1 MSLRGLVQRPGGRR
15 CSRRDRGWQKRFK
28 RGGFDGWHDSGGS
41 RVGVTQ
47 ALNVENDGATG
58 RWRRV
63 VEWRAD
69 EEVLNRGS
77 ADGIKARSLNCG
89 IPMDLWRVNT
99 DRGARTAPRERRE
112 GSRRGRSGRSGK
124 PDPPKL
130 GHPEIHCSAQLSKR
144 DRRDGGEEYIKTVF
158 RPGGKGT
165 QGRKVKNCSKL
176 VWFASCTILLH
187 IHPQACNQ
195 EKVQSMLC
203 RLREAQAAE
212 LGLAT
217 RADTRPRMAS
227 PCTSLHA
234 ARTLAR
240 GAAPRDQPQGREDL
254 RRADKETAGLIDY
267 EVRDLNDEINTQLR
281 EKRHWEMQIVAPG
294 GANYRRN
301 VAMRDDDGRDVR
313 GTKGYKY
320 FGRAKALPGVHE
332 LSQNCNQDEDEHAP
346 YAKLATQPAEYFGNA
361 DEGDGAP
368 RLSEYERKAEDED
381 ADADMPSKSDA
392 ENAGQALCTAAA
404 YLSFLSAEML
414 RPPPL
419 PTAREVVGV
428 LLALRMKAL
437 VEEYFGGEEEG
448 LGKSAAPA
456 AALPRIDAAVA
467 VLLPRSV

>member
-1 MSLRGLVQRPGGRR
+1 MSVEVFIRSRHRPSSLRGDLSSDREGGAAAEEIGGGRK
-15 CSRRDRGWQKRFK
+15 DLNEVDLTGGTT
-28 RGGFDGWHDSGGS
+28 RGGAG
-41 RVGVTQ
+41 VGVTQ

-144 DRRDGGEEYIKTVF
+144 DRRDGGEEYIKQYFV
-158 RPGGKGT
+158 REEK
-165 QGRKVKNCSKL
+165 
-176 VWFASCTILLH
+176 
-187 IHPQACNQ
+187 ACNQ

-217 RADTRPRMAS
+217 RADTRRAWRARARA
-227 PCTSLHA
+227 CTRANAGAGSGSARSA
-234 ARTLAR
+234 A
-240 GAAPRDQPQGREDL
+240 GREDL
-254 RRADKETAGLIDY
+254 RRCGLSLPPLIPGPRADKETAGLM
-267 EVRDLNDEINTQLR
+267 TMKCLR

-320 FGRAKALPGVHE
+320 FGRAKALPG
-332 LSQNCNQDEDEHAP
+332 
-346 YAKLATQPAEYFGNA
+346 PAEYFGNA

-381 ADADMPSKSDA
+381 AHRAPEAHPQVVDSCCRRRRRYALQIRRGKRRSSTLHSGGLPLFPLRGNAPPAPAADRA
-392 ENAGQALCTAAA
+392 RCGGRAAGAADG
-404 YLSFLSAEML
+404 S
-414 RPPPL
+414 
-419 PTAREVVGV
+419 
-428 LLALRMKAL
+428 AL
-437 VEEYFGGEEEG
+437 VEEYFGGEEG
-448 LGKSAAPA
+448 RGWVKCRACRGTAAH
-456 AALPRIDAAVA
+456 
-467 VLLPRSV
+467 